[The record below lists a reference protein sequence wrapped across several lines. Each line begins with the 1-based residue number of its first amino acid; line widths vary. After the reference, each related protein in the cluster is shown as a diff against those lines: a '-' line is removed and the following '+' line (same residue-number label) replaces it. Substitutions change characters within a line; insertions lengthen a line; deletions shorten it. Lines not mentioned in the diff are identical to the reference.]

1 MSWAR
6 GTSIAMGRDKH
17 HPRPPSC
24 QADRYVGR
32 GPWRVVTSSHVSTP
46 LPHSP
51 FPGLWTD
58 ERIRAAYSEGAGIYR
73 IVPAGVAIPR
83 GVEDL
88 QQLVRWAAETGTP
101 LAARGGG
108 GAPRGERG
116 GGLGGRDPRPRLGRP
131 RAGALPPPREEC
143 GRLRPRPF
151 CGVGGRAG
159 PLDRL
164 GGDPRLHRGVPVAA
178 RADPTRRGRG

>member
-24 QADRYVGR
+24 QADRYVVR

-101 LAARGGG
+101 LRS
-108 GAPRGERG
+108 EEHTSE
-116 GGLGGRDPRPRLGRP
+116 LQSRPHL
-131 RAGALPPPREEC
+131 
-143 GRLRPRPF
+143 
-151 CGVGGRAG
+151 
-159 PLDRL
+159 
-164 GGDPRLHRGVPVAA
+164 
-178 RADPTRRGRG
+178 

>member
-24 QADRYVGR
+24 QADRYVVR
-32 GPWRVVTSSHVSTP
+32 GPWRVVTSSSVSTP

-73 IVPAGVAIPR
+73 IVPTGVAIPR

-88 QQLVRWAAETGTP
+88 QQLARWAAETGTP
-101 LAARGGG
+101 LVARGGG
-108 GAPRGERG
+108 GGVGGGNWGRGGSGVLGRGFPGTKASWG
-116 GGLGGRDPRPRLGRP
+116 GGLIW
-131 RAGALPPPREEC
+131 GAAP
-143 GRLRPRPF
+143 GTWAQ
-151 CGVGGRAG
+151 GNG
-159 PLDRL
+159 
-164 GGDPRLHRGVPVAA
+164 
-178 RADPTRRGRG
+178 

>member
-24 QADRYVGR
+24 QADRYVVR

-101 LAARGGG
+101 LVARGGG
-108 GAPRGERG
+108 SGMAGGSVGRGGIVDLSQGVAGAKPRWERRCIWVGAPGTWAPGNGAPRPLR
-116 GGLGGRDPRPRLGRP
+116 LRRPP
-131 RAGALPPPREEC
+131 APAPAALPTP
-143 GRLRPRPF
+143 
-151 CGVGGRAG
+151 
-159 PLDRL
+159 
-164 GGDPRLHRGVPVAA
+164 
-178 RADPTRRGRG
+178 